1 MCLTALHGCHSQYS
15 AAAISPRGFFRLAK
29 EALTGAARQ
38 ILTGELSPQHQ
49 ADYRLPQAR
58 TQYLWGCRKSLHSS
72 GYLLACEQGRTP

>member
-1 MCLTALHGCHSQYS
+1 MCLLALDGYYSQCS
-15 AAAISPRGFFRLAK
+15 AGAVSPRGFFRLAK
-29 EALTGAARQ
+29 EALAGAARQ

-49 ADYRLPQAR
+49 ADYRLPQAH